1 MPMQLDVLE
10 AQVLNL
16 APVDRSHLL
25 DRLVASID
33 ADHDV
38 QQAWEL
44 EALERDM
51 EIQNGQVKVVL
62 GKDVLARLA
71 AKLQ

>member
-1 MPMQLDVLE
+1 MSMQLDALE

-16 APVDRSHLL
+16 ALVDRSHLL
-25 DRLVASID
+25 DRLVASIE
-33 ADHDV
+33 ADHDL

-51 EIQNGQVKVVL
+51 EIQNGQVKVVS